1 MTNMNNS
8 LNARAHRTAV
18 IDMFRELKEL
28 CDNMNAMLSIGGRGY
43 EEEVKYAVMRR
54 RRDNVLGQIKRAGLF
69 L

>member
-18 IDMFRELKEL
+18 IDMFSELKEL
-28 CDNMNAMLSIGGRGY
+28 CDNMNAMLSIGGWGY